1 MLAQTRGTGIYDNS
15 KEIFKWHYYFMARSS
30 VCPVVLTENGFI
42 SNPTDFE
49 SIKDDGKNT
58 LKAKAIARG
67 IADYFNSIQ

>member
-1 MLAQTRGTGIYDNS
+1 
-15 KEIFKWHYYFMARSS
+15 MARSS
-30 VCPVVLTENGFI
+30 VCPVVLTENGYI